1 MKLFSLPFFWAPH
14 CSLTFLTPLVWH
26 RCGRNLSA
34 ITSEFHQTPGQ
45 YGMSDRMGRKANYD
59 EWVEHIVSLNIGMT
73 KEELIP
79 FDKEELPNFVEDQN
93 YHLDFQLSL
102 KSPGFM
108 RCLVVI
114 EPSAKVK
121 RKHCLI
127 QETKMQKAIVNMLTA
142 VFSPLLNLFKSEKD
156 RPNNYVQLARGN
168 GGEHE

>member
-1 MKLFSLPFFWAPH
+1 M
-14 CSLTFLTPLVWH
+14 
-26 RCGRNLSA
+26 RG
-34 ITSEFHQTPGQ
+34 
-45 YGMSDRMGRKANYD
+45 KANYD

-73 KEELIP
+73 KEEL
-79 FDKEELPNFVEDQN
+79 LNFVEDQN

-142 VFSPLLNLFKSEKD
+142 VFSLFKSEKD